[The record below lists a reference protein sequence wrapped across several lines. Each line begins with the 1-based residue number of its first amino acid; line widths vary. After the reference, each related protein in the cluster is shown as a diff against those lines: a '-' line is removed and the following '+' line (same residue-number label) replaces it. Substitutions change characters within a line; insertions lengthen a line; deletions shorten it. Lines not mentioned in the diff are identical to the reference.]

1 MKVPGIIYSL
11 LLALAAWLVE
21 YFTAGPGSGI
31 SWAPILLAAVPILL
45 KLITV
50 QTPTNADLPD
60 PIAAARGFDALPP
73 ASKTR
78 RFLLG

>member
-11 LLALAAWLVE
+11 LLALAAWLIE
-21 YFTAGPGSGI
+21 YFTHGAGAGV

-50 QTPTNADLPD
+50 QAPPD
-60 PIAAARGFDALPP
+60 PAAATARGFDALPP
-73 ASKTR
+73 PSKTR